1 MNNYSTTNYVL
12 QHTMGSKLERK
23 WNKYTYLATQ
33 IKSNVYLKF
42 FLHSKVHF
50 RTRSRYVCLKHFKK
64 SFNFSIFDLAHCETT
79 QSKIS
84 STHTYV
90 KAPSIIL
97 FYFRS
102 CKIYVQIR
110 EVPIFQPFCFF
121 PQKSHYY
128 AYSMEITVIF
138 PQSAVW
144 GPKAT

>member
-1 MNNYSTTNYVL
+1 M
-12 QHTMGSKLERK
+12 
-23 WNKYTYLATQ
+23 
-33 IKSNVYLKF
+33 
-42 FLHSKVHF
+42 
-50 RTRSRYVCLKHFKK
+50 KHFKK
-64 SFNFSIFDLAHCETT
+64 SINFSIFDLAHCETT
-79 QSKIS
+79 QRRIS

-90 KAPSIIL
+90 KAPSIIF

-138 PQSAVW
+138 PQCRLWVQKLVYYYIVASQAMKRNW
-144 GPKAT
+144 DFNFSKNFQLAGNLNLLAFSKQQQLHFAELSSLSQFT